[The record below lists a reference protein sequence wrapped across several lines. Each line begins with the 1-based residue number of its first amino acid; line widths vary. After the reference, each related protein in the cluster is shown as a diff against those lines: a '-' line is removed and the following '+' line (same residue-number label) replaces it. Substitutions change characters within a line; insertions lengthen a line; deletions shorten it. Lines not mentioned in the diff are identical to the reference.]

1 MKTIL
6 NLLLLCSCLGFVS
19 CSEDDDYTIENK
31 DVTGNIDYTI
41 KSFVPLTFDSTGMVP
56 LSAQISFDGVGVISD
71 VGNVTMVTSFHFD
84 YITGKGSNFESIF
97 TGEVADDVI
106 EVGGTSQLQP
116 NGSFIITDTI
126 TGGKGKF
133 AKIKGGGSTLVNLVP
148 DRSSGTGVITWKISY

>member
-19 CSEDDDYTIENK
+19 CNEDDEYTLENK
-31 DVTGNIDYTI
+31 SVTGNIDYTL

-56 LSAQISFDGVGVISD
+56 LSAQITMEGVGTITD
-71 VGNVTMVTSFHFD
+71 VGNVTMISTFTFD
-84 YITGKGSNFESIF
+84 FITGMGSNLEGTF
-97 TGEVADDVI
+97 TGDKAEDVI
-106 EVGGTSQLQP
+106 EVGGFTQQQP
-116 NGSFIITDTI
+116 NGSFIATETI

-133 AKIKGGGSTLVNLVP
+133 SKIKGGGTTLVNLVP